1 MIDECRLCTFFLDD
15 QMYGIDVRSVQE
27 VIRFQEMT
35 EVPLA
40 PESVV
45 GLINLRGQI
54 VTAIDLR
61 KRLRLPPRS
70 SDRLPMNV
78 VIHGEGGAI
87 SLLVDRIGDV
97 HPIVPEN
104 FERTP
109 DTMPANARELILG
122 AYKLKDR
129 LLLLLDT
136 HKATR
141 INDASD

>member
-1 MIDECRLCTFFLDD
+1 MIDECRLCTFYLDD

-27 VIRFQEMT
+27 VIRFQDMT

-61 KRLRLPPRS
+61 KRLRLPPRN

-87 SLLVDRIGDV
+87 SLLVDHIGDV
-97 HPIVPEN
+97 YPIVPEN
-104 FERTP
+104 FEHPP
-109 DTMPANARELILG
+109 DTMPASARELILG

-136 HKATR
+136 EKATR